1 LKILD
6 HNDRKDCS
14 KETTFIVTY
23 CSIFIA
29 SILLVG
35 SALQATVGQFPG
47 HMLAEVN
54 ADTVTGT
61 DGDDKLEGT
70 DDSDDTEGKGLLV
83 MVMVEMTI

>member
-14 KETTFIVTY
+14 KESTFIVTY

-54 ADTVTGT
+54 AETVIGT
-61 DGDDKLEGT
+61 DDDDNLSGSDGDD
-70 DDSDDTEGKGLLV
+70 DIEGKVV
-83 MVMVEMTI
+83 MII